1 MNLYITSQ
9 HNFTEVKNIYEFTC
23 RIPGIP
29 LFLIR
34 QFYLI
39 WKMTEKITEIKI
51 KPVKKEREGKL
62 QPSRFWVQ
70 ISFLLICLWIGVEFH
85 YFTRYFETGGAE
97 GSLSRPP
104 GVEAFLP
111 ISSMMSVY
119 YFAITGELHKAHP
132 AGFFIFLG
140 IVTLSL
146 ALGKSFCSWICP
158 VGSISEAVGDFGDA
172 IWMKLF
178 KRKLRMPRWLDY
190 PLRSLKYLLLAFFV
204 YAIFLSMEA
213 AALKAFLDSPY
224 NVISDV
230 KMYYFFADISQF
242 AFGVI
247 AVLFLLSV
255 VIRNFWCRYLCP
267 YGALLGVVSFLSPFK
282 IKRDAEKC
290 TSCHLCTLACP
301 NRINVEKVNHV
312 ISDECSSC
320 MKCVDACPLR
330 DTLYVENIFT
340 KKKVQKKYITPLVI
354 GSFFFFIALGIL
366 TGNWQNKVT
375 KEEYQV
381 YIELRNSLGH
391 PTGVQSK
398 KELEIMEQRN
408 KEAREK
414 AGK

>member
-1 MNLYITSQ
+1 
-9 HNFTEVKNIYEFTC
+9 
-23 RIPGIP
+23 
-29 LFLIR
+29 
-34 QFYLI
+34 
-39 WKMTEKITEIKI
+39 MTEKITEIKV
-51 KPVKKEREGKL
+51 KPIKKEREGKI

-70 ISFLLICLWIGVEFH
+70 ISFILVCLWIGVEFY
-85 YFTRYFETGGAE
+85 YFTRYFETAGVE
-97 GSLSRPP
+97 GSFSRPP

-119 YFAITGELHKAHP
+119 YFAITGELHQAHP

-140 IVTLSL
+140 IVSLSL

-172 IWMKLF
+172 VAMKLF

-242 AFGVI
+242 AFTVI

-340 KKKVQKKYITPLVI
+340 KKKVKKKYVTPLVI
-354 GSFFFFIALGIL
+354 GSFFFFIALGII
-366 TGNWQNKVT
+366 TGNWQNKIT
-375 KEEYQV
+375 KEEYEV
-381 YIELRNSLGH
+381 YIEMRNSLGH
-391 PTGVQSK
+391 PTGVQTQE
-398 KELEIMEQRN
+398 ELDIMEQRN
-408 KEAREK
+408 REAKEK